1 MTAWW
6 QMAPAWRL
14 RLNYFLYYGAV
25 GSLLPYFAPYLRGLG
40 FSGTEIG
47 LVQMLGPLVAPA
59 AALAWAARADRTGDP
74 AGALRLATGISTL
87 AACFLPL
94 ARTPLQVGAVVL
106 LQAAGDRAVVP
117 LLDSLTLEH
126 VRAHPEQSYAR
137 IRLGGSLGFAA
148 LALAVG
154 AALALRGDRPGDVL
168 VPLAVLGL
176 VIANAVVARGL
187 PAGRPPE
194 GPRPGW
200 REVRALL
207 SDRRLLALLGSCALH
222 WLACAPFHLFFGLL
236 VRERGLP
243 SAVTGLG
250 MSAGVAAEVVA
261 LLWFPRL
268 AGRFRLRSMLA
279 VVFAGSA
286 LRWALLAQA
295 EGAAAVI
302 ALQLLH
308 GLTFGLFWAA
318 AVAALSRLVPAALR
332 STGQALF
339 SAVVFGGGNAIGYQ
353 LAGVAFDHYGAA
365 SPLFGWSALVELVP
379 LVGIF
384 VFGRRVSPPNGV

>member
-1 MTAWW
+1 
-6 QMAPAWRL
+6 MALAWRL

-40 FSGTEIG
+40 FSGTQIG
-47 LVQMLGPLVAPA
+47 LVQMLGPLLAPA
-59 AALAWAARADRTGDP
+59 AALAWATLADRTGDP
-74 AGALRLATGISTL
+74 ARALRLATGLSTL

-94 ARTPLQVGAVVL
+94 ARTPLEVGAVIL

-148 LALAVG
+148 MALAVG
-154 AALALRGDRPGDVL
+154 AMLALRGDQPGDRL
-168 VPLAVLGL
+168 VPFMVLGL
-176 VIANAVVARGL
+176 VAANALVARGL
-187 PAGRPPE
+187 PAGRPPD

-200 REVRALL
+200 AELRALL
-207 SDRRLLALLGSCALH
+207 SERALRGLLLACAVH

-250 MSAGVAAEVVA
+250 MGAGVAAEVAA

-268 AGRFRLRSMLA
+268 AGRFRLSSMLA
-279 VVFAGSA
+279 VAFAGSA
-286 LRWALLAQA
+286 VRWALLARA
-295 EGAAAVI
+295 EGAFAVI

-308 GLTFGLFWAA
+308 GLTFGLFWAS
-318 AVAALSRLVPAALR
+318 AVAALSRVVPHALR
-332 STGQALF
+332 ATGQALF
-339 SAVVFGGGNAIGYQ
+339 SAVVFGGGNALGYQ
-353 LAGVAFDHYGAA
+353 LAGAAFDHYGAA
-365 SPLFGWSALVELVP
+365 SPLFGWSALAEMIAF
-379 LVGIF
+379 VGILLF
-384 VFGRRVSPPNGV
+384 RGGGRASTGA